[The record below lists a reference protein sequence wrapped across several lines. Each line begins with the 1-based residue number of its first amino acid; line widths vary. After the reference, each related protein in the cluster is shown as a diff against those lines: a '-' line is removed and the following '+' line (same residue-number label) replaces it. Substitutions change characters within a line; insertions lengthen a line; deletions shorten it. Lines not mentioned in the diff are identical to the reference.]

1 MRFQVLGPLEI
12 AGDRRDLTPGA
23 PKQRAVM
30 ALLIL
35 RRNRTVQTA
44 SLIDELWGQC
54 PPESALPTLQTYIYK
69 LRKMLDV
76 ERPGEG
82 SKLLRTNGYSYQL
95 QVSGGQFDL
104 DEFEEQADAGAR
116 ALDRGAPEEARRALT
131 EALGLWRGPA
141 LANVPVGNLLAAEAT
156 RLEER
161 RLRVLEMRMEA
172 DLQLGNHQS
181 LISELKALIMTHP
194 LSETFYAKLIT
205 SLALAGRPHE
215 ALEAYRRLQRI
226 LREELGLEP
235 SAELRALQHSI
246 LTSRPVPVRQV
257 ATVST
262 LPTAAARAAAGGPAV
277 PAIAPAD
284 GATPTPLA
292 VESGLAGAASGPVTV
307 APAPVPAQLP
317 PAVADFT
324 GHEQLILDLERFLT
338 SPDHRRAEGRM
349 VSLTGTPGVGKTS
362 TALHLAHRVRARF
375 PDGQFFAR
383 LRGTDAEPAAPYDV
397 LLDFL
402 RSVDAL
408 PAGGSDIELGAAT
421 RLYRGWCAKRR
432 VLIVLDDAASAWQV
446 EPLMPG
452 DARCGVI
459 VTSRFAHGLPGART
473 AAVQPLR
480 LNDCLRLLSGVIG
493 RRRVDA
499 EVDAA
504 ADIVRLCG
512 NLPLAVRGAAARLAA
527 SPNVSLR
534 RFAQQLS
541 AAPTRLAELSIGD
554 IDVRARYTASYERLD
569 ERERWALRLLCLLG
583 DRAFDAQDV
592 VSLLG
597 CPPLVAEMVLARL
610 VECHLLAMVDTRS
623 GRAHRYVF
631 LGLARVYAA
640 DCLAAL
646 VGQEVQTYFPPAL
659 FEVPARSDH
668 LVG

>member
-1 MRFQVLGPLEI
+1 MRYRVLGPLEI

-44 SLIDELWGQC
+44 SLIDELWGQA

-69 LRKMLDV
+69 LRKMLDA
-76 ERPGEG
+76 EWPGEG

-95 QVSGGQFDL
+95 YVSGGQSDL
-104 DEFEEQADAGAR
+104 DQFEDQVDAGAR
-116 ALDRGAPEEARRALT
+116 ALDECAPEEAHRALS
-131 EALGLWRGPA
+131 EALKLWRGPA
-141 LANVPVGNLLAAEAT
+141 LANVPVGNLLAAEVA

-161 RLRVLEMRMEA
+161 RLRALEMRMEA
-172 DLQLGNHQS
+172 DFQLGNHQS

-194 LSETFYAKLIT
+194 LSETFYAKLMT
-205 SLALAGRPHE
+205 SLVLSGRPHE
-215 ALEAYRRLQRI
+215 ALDAYRRLQRI

-262 LPTAAARAAAGGPAV
+262 LPAVAARALPART
-277 PAIAPAD
+277 AAPA
-284 GATPTPLA
+284 GSATPIPPTA
-292 VESGLAGAASGPVTV
+292 ESGKAGAVSGPV
-307 APAPVPAQLP
+307 PATPVPAQLP
-317 PAVADFT
+317 PAIADFT
-324 GHEQLILDLERFLT
+324 GHEQLILDLDGFLT
-338 SPDHRRAEGRM
+338 TPDHRRAEGR
-349 VSLTGTPGVGKTS
+349 VVCLTGTPGVGKTS
-362 TALHLAHRVRARF
+362 AALHLAHRVRARF
-375 PDGQFFAR
+375 PDGQLFAR
-383 LRGTDAEPAAPYDV
+383 LRGTDAEPAEPYDV
-397 LLDFL
+397 LLDLL

-408 PAGGSDIELGAAT
+408 PAGGPDIGLGGAT
-421 RLYRGWCAKRR
+421 RLYREWCAKHR

-459 VTSRFAHGLPGART
+459 VTSRFALGMPGART

-504 ADIVRLCG
+504 AEIVRLCG

-527 SPNVSLR
+527 SPAVPLR
-534 RFAQQLS
+534 RFARQLS

-569 ERERWALRLLCLLG
+569 EREKWAFRLLCLLG
-583 DRAFDAQDV
+583 DRVFDTRDV

-610 VECHLLAMVDTRS
+610 VECHLLSMVDGKG
-623 GRAHRYVF
+623 GRAYRYTF
-631 LGLARVYAA
+631 PGLARVYAA

-646 VGQEVQTYFPPAL
+646 VGQEVQTYFPPEL
-659 FEVPARSDH
+659 FELPTRSDH

>member
-1 MRFQVLGPLEI
+1 LEI

-95 QVSGGQFDL
+95 QVSGGQSDL
-104 DEFEEQADAGAR
+104 DQFEDQADAGAR
-116 ALDRGAPEEARRALT
+116 ALEAGAPEEAHRALA

-141 LANVPVGNLLAAEAT
+141 LANVPVGNLLAAEVA

-172 DLQLGNHQS
+172 DFQLGNHQS

-194 LSETFYAKLIT
+194 LSETFYAKLMT
-205 SLALAGRPHE
+205 SLALSGRPHE
-215 ALEAYRRLQRI
+215 ALDAYRRLQRI
-226 LREELGLEP
+226 LRDELGLEP
-235 SAELRALQHSI
+235 SAELRSLQHSI

-262 LPTAAARAAAGGPAV
+262 IPTAAARAAAASAAAAV
-277 PAIAPAD
+277 AAPAEGAPTGPPPVEPGA
-284 GATPTPLA
+284 GATPSA
-292 VESGLAGAASGPVTV
+292 
-307 APAPVPAQLP
+307 VPAQLP

-338 SPDHRRAEGRM
+338 TPDHRRAEGRV

-362 TALHLAHRVRARF
+362 VALHLAHRLRARF
-375 PDGQFFAR
+375 PDGQLFAR
-383 LRGTDAEPAAPYDV
+383 LRGTEAEPAEPYDV
-397 LLDFL
+397 LLELL

-408 PAGGSDIELGAAT
+408 PADGADVGLGAAT
-421 RLYRGWCAKRR
+421 RLYRDWCAKRR

-459 VTSRFAHGLPGART
+459 VTSRFAHGMPGAHT

-480 LNDCLRLLSGVIG
+480 LNDCLRLLSGVVG

-504 ADIVRLCG
+504 AEIVRLCG

-527 SPNVSLR
+527 SPTLPLR

-541 AAPTRLAELSIGD
+541 AAPTRLAELSMGD
-554 IDVRARYTASYERLD
+554 IDVRARYTATYERLD
-569 ERERWALRLLCLLG
+569 EREKWAFRLLCLLG
-583 DRAFDAQDV
+583 DRAFDTRDV

-610 VECHLLAMVDTRS
+610 VECHLLATVDTKSR
-623 GRAHRYVF
+623 RAHRYVF
-631 LGLARVYAA
+631 PGLARVYAA

-659 FEVPARSDH
+659 FELPTRSDH